1 MTYLSQADFTSENE
15 SLFRSKF
22 DTIREFTTSEL
33 HNISDEEYDCFED
46 NYTLAIDI
54 LGKFFQNY
62 RKIKSL
68 TSDESNENYLKTRKE
83 GAFFLDALVDFGMSE
98 ELAFKMYHVLMINKN
113 LPENFTKD
121 SIEDN
126 SLLFKILH
134 EQFVLKILLKVR
146 LEMSP
151 NLVTD
156 YGDYF

>member
-98 ELAFKMYHVLMINKN
+98 ELVFKMYHVLMINKN

>member
-83 GAFFLDALVDFGMSE
+83 GAFFLDTLVDFGMSE
-98 ELAFKMYHVLMINKN
+98 ELVFKMYHVLMINKN